1 MSRLDDAIRA
11 ILPLDGPA
19 MAAAGA
25 RQAQLTK
32 PAGSLGRLEDLAV
45 QLAGIRRE
53 PLPLLRRKTL
63 FVVAADHG
71 VAAEGVSVYPQAV
84 TAQMVQNFLQGG
96 AACNV
101 LARVAGARV
110 VVVDAGVAADVA
122 PLDPSGPSGPS
133 GPSDLPGRSGRSQPH
148 TRFVA
153 AKIAQ
158 GTQNLA
164 TGPAM
169 TREQARRAIDTGLRL
184 VDEEHAAGLDAVAL
198 GEMGIANTTAS
209 SCVVAALTGAPVA
222 AVTGRGT
229 GLEDT
234 QLAHKRTV
242 VERALAVNAPDPA
255 DALDVLA
262 KVGGFEIAA
271 LAGVAIGAAARGV
284 AVVVDGFIAGAAA
297 LAAARLAP
305 AVVPYLIAAHRSVEP
320 GHAVVLDALG
330 LHPLLDLGLRLGE
343 GTGALLAFPILDA
356 ACLTLAEMATFDSAG
371 VSTASEASER

>member
-122 PLDPSGPSGPS
+122 LLDPSGPS

-229 GLEDT
+229 GLEDA
-234 QLAHKRTV
+234 QLAHKCAV

-305 AVVPYLIAAHRSVEP
+305 AVVPYLIAAHPSVEP

-343 GTGALLAFPILDA
+343 GTGALLVFPILDA
-356 ACLTLAEMATFDSAG
+356 ACHTLAEMATFDSAG
-371 VSTASEASER
+371 VSTASKASER